1 MALKSASIIKQ
12 TEGGRSMVEMLGVL
26 AVTGV
31 LAVVGIMGFQNAMA
45 KSKANR
51 LISDVKLYALQ
62 CAQELYNR
70 ERHGEEVAEGTA
82 CGTNVTPVGSYA
94 LSGSYENTAEDGVI
108 QISATNIPERVCESV
123 ADMGWQLPLSVKIG
137 ETVLTAD
144 TCGEVHRSRTYQLA

>member
-1 MALKSASIIKQ
+1 MQKEQIIMALKRASIIKQ

-45 KSKANR
+45 
-51 LISDVKLYALQ
+51 
-62 CAQELYNR
+62 
-70 ERHGEEVAEGTA
+70 
-82 CGTNVTPVGSYA
+82 
-94 LSGSYENTAEDGVI
+94 
-108 QISATNIPERVCESV
+108 NIPEGVGETV

-144 TCGEVHRSRTYQLA
+144 TCGEDNTINFNFAPDLSMVATGGTSGGDNTEGGNNTDALSLRCHR